1 MTMGSRDS
9 DVHEEALATAFD
21 AVTSDP
27 VRDYLRPV
35 GRTRLLTAD
44 EEVTLA
50 KRIEAGVF
58 AEERL
63 TLRPDLDDEAQREL
77 RAIAHDGR
85 RAFATFIHSNL
96 RLVVSI
102 ARHYVGRGLPLLDV
116 IQEGN
121 LGLIRA
127 VEKFDYTTGNKFST
141 YASWWIRQAILR
153 GLADT
158 ARIIRIPVHTVE
170 KIDKLD
176 RIRRDFIGQIGRAPA
191 VEELATESGVSVQEI
206 IELSKADTEMV
217 SLAVPVG
224 DQETAELGDLIED
237 DTAPDPLESAEA
249 SLRHSDLEDRLS
261 GLSPRDARV
270 IRLRFGLDGSK
281 PLTLDE
287 VGKIYGIT
295 RERVRQLESRG
306 LDGLRCPELREYLAS

>member
-1 MTMGSRDS
+1 
-9 DVHEEALATAFD
+9 
-21 AVTSDP
+21 
-27 VRDYLRPV
+27 
-35 GRTRLLTAD
+35 
-44 EEVTLA
+44 
-50 KRIEAGVF
+50 
-58 AEERL
+58 
-63 TLRPDLDDEAQREL
+63 
-77 RAIAHDGR
+77 
-85 RAFATFIHSNL
+85 
-96 RLVVSI
+96 VSI

-176 RIRRDFIGQIGRAPA
+176 RIRRDFIGQVGRPPA
-191 VEELATESGVSVQEI
+191 VEELATESGVSAREI
-206 IELSKADTEMV
+206 IELSKADSEMV

-224 DQETAELGDLIED
+224 EQETAELGDLIED
-237 DTAPDPLESAEA
+237 ETVPDPLESAEA
-249 SLRHSDLEDRLS
+249 SLRHADLEHRLQA
-261 GLSPRDARV
+261 LAPRDARV

-287 VGKIYGIT
+287 VGKLYGIT